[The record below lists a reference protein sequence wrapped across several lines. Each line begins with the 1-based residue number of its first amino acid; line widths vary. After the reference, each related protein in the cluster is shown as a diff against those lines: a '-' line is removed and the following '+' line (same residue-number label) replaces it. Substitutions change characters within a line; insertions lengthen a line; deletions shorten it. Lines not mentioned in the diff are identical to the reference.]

1 MTLFMGMKCTID
13 IDDGLHRAAKQ
24 KAARDG
30 TTLREL
36 VEQGLAHVLSKQAPP
51 KKFELRIKGYGGGG
65 LTDEFKNA
73 TPDQWLEAM
82 YGDPPGFDR
91 D

>member
-1 MTLFMGMKCTID
+1 MKTTVEIAD
-13 IDDGLHRAAKQ
+13 PLLRKAKLR
-24 KAARDG
+24 AARDR
-30 TTLREL
+30 TTLRAL
-36 VEQGLAHVLSKQAPP
+36 VEQGLSHVLREPESP
-51 KKFELRIKGYGGGG
+51 KKFELKIKGYGSGG

-82 YGDPPGFDR
+82 YGEPPGFDR

>member
-1 MTLFMGMKCTID
+1 MNRTLD
-13 IDDGLHRAAKQ
+13 IADPLLREAEE

-30 TTLREL
+30 TTLLAL
-36 VEQGLAHVLSKQAPP
+36 VEQGLSHVLSEQKPP
-51 KKFELRIKGYGGGG
+51 KPFELKIKGYGSGG
-65 LTDEFKNA
+65 LTEEFKNA

-82 YGDPPGFDR
+82 YGEPPGFDR

>member
-1 MTLFMGMKCTID
+1 MKMTLD
-13 IDDGLHRAAKQ
+13 IADPLLREAEQ
-24 KAARDG
+24 LAARDG

-36 VEQGLAHVLSKQAPP
+36 VEQGLRQVVEERGRKTTGF
-51 KKFELRIKGYGGGG
+51 KLRDASVGGNG
-65 LTDEFKNA
+65 LTEEFKNA

-82 YGDPPGFDR
+82 YGEPTRFDR

>member
-1 MTLFMGMKCTID
+1 MKTTID
-13 IDDGLHRAAKQ
+13 IADPLLREAEQ
-24 KAARDG
+24 VAARDG
-30 TTLREL
+30 TTLQAL
-36 VEQGLAHVLSKQAPP
+36 VEQGLRQVVAERAQLE
-51 KKFELRIKGYGGGG
+51 KFRLKIVPFYGSG

-82 YGDPPGFDR
+82 YGEPGLDR